1 MIVLLDTCIIID
13 VLQDRQP
20 FSDDAKKIFIA
31 AANKQ
36 FEACITAKSV
46 ADIYYITHRATHS
59 DEKSREII
67 SKLFSLFSVLDTTGD
82 DCKKAL
88 FSLISDYED
97 AIMVETAKKEG
108 IDYIV
113 TRNIKDY
120 SKSSIDAILPADLLK
135 IFLSWN
141 IYIFFLC

>member
-20 FSDDAKKIFIA
+20 FSGDGKKIFLA
-31 AANKQ
+31 VANKQ
-36 FEACITAKSV
+36 IEACITAKSV
-46 ADIYYITHRATHS
+46 ADIYYLTHKATHS
-59 DEKSREII
+59 DEKSREIL

-88 FSLISDYED
+88 FSPISDYED

-135 IFLSWN
+135 IFLS
-141 IYIFFLC
+141 

>member
-20 FSDDAKKIFIA
+20 FSEDAKTIFIA
-31 AANKQ
+31 VANKQ
-36 FEACITAKSV
+36 VEACITAKSV

-59 DEKSREII
+59 DEKSREIL

-88 FSLISDYED
+88 FSPITDYED
-97 AIMVETAKKEG
+97 AVMVETAKREG
-108 IDYIV
+108 IDYII

-120 SKSSIDAILPADLLK
+120 SKSSIEVISPTDFLK
-135 IFLSWN
+135 ILLS
-141 IYIFFLC
+141 